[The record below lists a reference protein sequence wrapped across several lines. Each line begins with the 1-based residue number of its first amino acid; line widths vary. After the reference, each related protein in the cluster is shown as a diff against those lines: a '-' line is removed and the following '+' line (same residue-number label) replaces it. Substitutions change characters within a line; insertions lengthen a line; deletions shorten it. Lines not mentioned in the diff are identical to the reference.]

1 MQKIILATRNPG
13 KVREIEAILHGLDM
27 QLLSLSDF
35 PSVPDVIEDGETLE
49 ENALKKARQ
58 VFEATKIPALAD
70 DSGLE
75 VLALNM
81 QPGVY
86 SARYA
91 GEHVSYEDNNRK
103 LLTELHRVPSI
114 QRCAQFRCVAA
125 FVDSSM
131 QKTAEGICR
140 GSIVK
145 ELRGTGGFG
154 YDPLFMPEGYT
165 QTFAELPAVIKNS
178 MSHRAH
184 AFASMREFLK
194 NYFIS
199 SHLRTPS
206 QKI

>member
-13 KVREIEAILHGLDM
+13 KVKEIEAMLRGLDVK
-27 QLLSLSDF
+27 LLSLHDF
-35 PSVPDVIEDGETLE
+35 PNVPELIEDGATLE
-49 ENALKKARQ
+49 ENALKKAYQ
-58 VFEATKIPALAD
+58 VFKATKIPALAD

-81 QPGVY
+81 RPGVY

-103 LLTELHRVPSI
+103 LLTELLRVPSI

-125 FVDSSM
+125 FVDSSI
-131 QKTAEGICR
+131 QKTTEGICR
-140 GSIVK
+140 GSIIK
-145 ELRGTGGFG
+145 DPRGTGGFG

-165 QTFAELPAVIKNS
+165 QTFAELPSPIKNS

-184 AFASMREFLK
+184 AFSSMREFLQ
-194 NYFIS
+194 NQLIS

-206 QKI
+206 QEI